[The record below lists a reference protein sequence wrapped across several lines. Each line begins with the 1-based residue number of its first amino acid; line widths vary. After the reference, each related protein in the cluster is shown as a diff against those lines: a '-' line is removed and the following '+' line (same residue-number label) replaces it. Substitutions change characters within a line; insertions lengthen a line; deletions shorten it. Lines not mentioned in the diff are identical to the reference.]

1 MFPKAI
7 GVLPWLSSLVPP
19 PEFAL
24 SKKFFHPMGDKKEMA
39 LEGVQETSVK
49 FRRGGL
55 NLTTTVRKFDARKR
69 PKGLLT
75 LGTTDVFRIKKYAM
89 SLL

>member
-1 MFPKAI
+1 MKNGISKSHFQEISYIVYEPKKLW
-7 GVLPWLSSLVPP
+7 GGFCSWGGGLFNYTS

-49 FRRGGL
+49 FRGG
-55 NLTTTVRKFDARKR
+55 D
-69 PKGLLT
+69 
-75 LGTTDVFRIKKYAM
+75 
-89 SLL
+89 